1 MTDDDRPAFA
11 RGLYALGETFNEPV
25 SELRAEA
32 YFDALRDLPIVDVLQ
47 AMRQAIK
54 AGRFFPRPVE
64 IREAIDGSTEDQAEI
79 AWGAAVALVRQRGW
93 YNPPAEADWP
103 NWMTRRAALELFGG
117 WQRLCECLPGEGP
130 GFHAAAKQFKATFRA
145 YANRER
151 RDALPAAAVTG
162 YLTDGD

>member
-32 YFDALRDLPIVDVLQ
+32 YFDALRDLPIVDVLN

-64 IREAIDGSTEDQAEI
+64 IREAIEGSTEDQAEI
-79 AWGAAVALVRQRGW
+79 AWTHLLREVRRVGYTGTPMW
-93 YNPPAEADWP
+93 PDEA
-103 NWMTRRAALELFGG
+103 TRRAALELYGG
-117 WQRLCECLPGEGP
+117 WVRLCESLPGDGP
-130 GFHAAAKQFKATFRA
+130 GLYAAAKQFKATFRA

-151 RDALPAAAVTG
+151 RDALPAATAAG
-162 YLTDGD
+162 YLSDGD